1 MVDEEA
7 PVVSTRVDPPQ
18 RSAPEPSAESTPRD
32 DERASGALSAEDSA
46 LSSHILTVSATLV
59 GVCLTVIG
67 LVRVIEELRKI
78 QGVEDELLALDA
90 LILLVATACA
100 YAALRARSAA
110 RYRRLERAADACFLM
125 GLALMTLVCALIAYQ
140 VI

>member
-1 MVDEEA
+1 MRPTSPRDA
-7 PVVSTRVDPPQ
+7 
-18 RSAPEPSAESTPRD
+18 PSASSE
-32 DERASGALSAEDSA
+32 ASRPASEGAARALSAEDSA

-67 LVRVIEELRKI
+67 LIRVIEELRKI
-78 QGVEDELLALDA
+78 QGFEDELLALDA
-90 LILLVATACA
+90 LIFLLATAFA
-100 YAALRARSAA
+100 YAALRAPSAS
-110 RYRRLERAADACFLM
+110 RYRRLERAADVLFLV

>member
-1 MVDEEA
+1 M
-7 PVVSTRVDPPQ
+7 STRVDPLQ
-18 RSAPEPSAESTPRD
+18 RSAPEPPGDGTPRD
-32 DERASGALSAEDSA
+32 GERASGALSAEDSA

-67 LVRVIEELRKI
+67 LIRVIEELRKI
-78 QGVEDELLALDA
+78 QGFEDELLAADA
-90 LILLVATACA
+90 LIFLVATAFA

-110 RYRRLERAADACFLM
+110 RYRRLERAADACFLI